1 MTINSTSL
9 TAIPPVAGPRAAPV
23 FQRTR
28 ILRLPRSPKVIAGLV
43 IMAPFAVLAII
54 GRWIS
59 PYSPNATDQQNWV
72 QHVLVPGTGPG
83 TAFPANYYPLPLPPS
98 AAHWLG
104 TTVFAQDVWSQVL
117 ASTQATLFVGL
128 LAAAI
133 ATVLSVL
140 FGVTAGYLGGGADEG
155 LSLVANV
162 FLAIPGLPLLIVL
175 ADYVPSAGSSALLVA
190 TIIAVTTWAYTART
204 LRAQTLSLRNRDFV
218 EAARV
223 SGESRLRIILVE
235 VLPNLIP
242 ILAASFLFTTLS
254 AIGAYVA
261 LAFLGLAGSPTS
273 SPPGLWNWGEMLRE
287 GFANNAVRGG
297 WWWWWAPPGLCVAF
311 LGTGLALLNFGIDE
325 FINPR
330 LRAAGLS
337 RRTARQAGI
346 SLRPKLGMTPVARP
360 SARPPANRPLPEG
373 SHGRQGRGIS
383 RVGTG
388 GAAEPVLEIRGLSV
402 DYGYGDEAV
411 HAVVDCDLV
420 LRRGQVLGLAGE
432 SGSGK
437 TTLALAA
444 IRLLRA
450 PALITAGEVL
460 FHSRP
465 TSGDGPV
472 GTVDLMSAT
481 EDQLREMRWS
491 EIAVVLQSSLNALN
505 PVITIGAQ
513 FDDLLRVHRPDLS
526 APARWARSGELLD
539 MVGMNA
545 DRLRSYPHELSG
557 GMRQRA
563 MIAMAI
569 ALEPQVMILD
579 EPTTALDV
587 VTQREILEELIGLRD
602 RIGFATLFITHDLS
616 LLVELADEIAVM
628 YAGRLMERAPAAS
641 LFHAPR
647 LPYTYG
653 LLHCFP
659 PMHGVRVPM
668 EGLPGS
674 PPDMRDL
681 PPGCAFHPRCPWA
694 IQRCRQEVP
703 RLLPVD
709 GSAREVACWLHRGG
723 ATVPP
728 ELARPD
734 PVSIRPNGAKSI
746 TFPPPQGEGRV
757 GVR

>member
-1 MTINSTSL
+1 MTIDSTSL
-9 TAIPPVAGPRAAPV
+9 IAATPGAGPSAQPIFHRS
-23 FQRTR
+23 R
-28 ILRLPRSPKVIAGLV
+28 ILRLPRSPKVLVGLV
-43 IMAPFAVLAII
+43 ILGVFAVLAIL
-54 GRWIS
+54 GRWMA
-59 PYSPNATDQQNWV
+59 PYNPNTTDEKNWV

-83 TAFPANYYPLPLPPS
+83 TDIPANFYPLPLSPS

-104 TTVFAQDVWSQVL
+104 TTVFAQDAFSQL
-117 ASTQATLFVGL
+117 LSSTQATLFVGL

-140 FGVTAGYLGGGADEG
+140 IGVSAGYLGGGADEG

-162 FLAIPGLPLLIVL
+162 FLAIPGLPLLIVI
-175 ADYVPSAGSSALLVA
+175 ANYVPSAGSSIVLVA
-190 TIIAVTTWAYTART
+190 AIIAVTTWAYTART

-223 SGESRLRIILVE
+223 SGEGRSRIILVE

-242 ILAASFLFTTLS
+242 IVAASFLFTSLS
-254 AIGAYVA
+254 AIGAYVVI
-261 LAFLGLAGSPTS
+261 AFLGLAGSPTS

-287 GFANNAVRGG
+287 GFANNAVRSG
-297 WWWWWAPPGLCVAF
+297 WWWWWAPPGAF
-311 LGTGLALLNFGIDE
+311 IALLGTGLALLNFGIDE

-337 RRTARQAGI
+337 RKAARKAGI
-346 SLRPKLGMTPVARP
+346 SRRPKLGMTPVVRGRPTGHKRPARP
-360 SARPPANRPLPEG
+360 TEDS
-373 SHGRQGRGIS
+373 
-383 RVGTG
+383 
-388 GAAEPVLEIRGLSV
+388 AEPVLEIRGLSI

-411 HAVVDCDLV
+411 HAVVDCDLT
-420 LRRGQVLGLAGE
+420 LRRGRVLGLAGE

-450 PALITAGEVL
+450 PAVITAGEVL
-460 FHSRP
+460 FHSKP
-465 TSGDGPV
+465 ISGDGPV
-472 GTVDLMSAT
+472 GTIDLLAAG
-481 EDQLREMRWS
+481 DDDLRAIRWS

-513 FDDLLRVHRPDLS
+513 FDDLLRVHRPRLS
-526 APARWARSGELLD
+526 ATERWARSVELFD
-539 MVGMNA
+539 MIGINA
-545 DRLRSYPHELSG
+545 ERLRSYPHELSG

-587 VTQREILEELIGLRD
+587 VTQREIIEELVGLRD

-616 LLVELADEIAVM
+616 LLVELADEIDVM

-641 LFHAPR
+641 LFRAPR
-647 LPYTYG
+647 LPYTHG

-659 PMHGVRVPM
+659 PLHGPRVAM
-668 EGLPGS
+668 EGIPGS
-674 PPDMRDL
+674 PPDLRDL
-681 PPGCAFHPRCPWA
+681 PSGCPFNPRCRWA
-694 IQRCRQEVP
+694 MPKCRQELP
-703 RLLPVD
+703 RMAPLNGD
-709 GSAREVACWLHRGG
+709 AREVACWLHRDG
-723 ATVPP
+723 AIVPAELGLP
-728 ELARPD
+728 DPALAR
-734 PVSIRPNGAKSI
+734 
-746 TFPPPQGEGRV
+746 
-757 GVR
+757 GVAR

>member
-1 MTINSTSL
+1 MTIDSTAL
-9 TAIPPVAGPRAAPV
+9 AQAPVAGPTPV
-23 FQRTR
+23 AIFHRTR
-28 ILRLPRSPKVIAGLV
+28 ILRRPRSPKVIAGLV
-43 IMAPFAVLAII
+43 ILAVFAVLAVL
-54 GRWIS
+54 GRWMA
-59 PYSPNATDQQNWV
+59 PYNPNTTDEKNWV

-83 TAFPANYYPLPLPPS
+83 TDFPANFYPLPLPPS

-104 TTVFAQDVWSQVL
+104 TTVFAQDVLSQLL

-140 FGVTAGYLGGGADEG
+140 IGVTAGYLGGSADEG
-155 LSLVANV
+155 LSLLANV

-175 ADYVPSAGSSALLVA
+175 ADYAPTAGSSILLVA
-190 TIIAVTTWAYTART
+190 IIIAVTAWAYSARV

-223 SGESRLRIILVE
+223 SGERPFRIILVE

-242 ILAASFLFTTLS
+242 ILAASFLFTSLY
-254 AIGAYVA
+254 AIYAYVA
-261 LAFLGLAGSPTS
+261 IAFLGLGGSPTS

-287 GFANNAVRGG
+287 GFANNAIRGG
-297 WWWWWAPPGLCVAF
+297 WWWWWAPPGLFVAL

-330 LRAAGLS
+330 LRASGLS
-337 RRTARQAGI
+337 RKAAEKAGI
-346 SLRPKLGMTPVARP
+346 NRRPKLGMTPVVRERP
-360 SARPPANRPLPEG
+360 HPAAPSSGVPA
-373 SHGRQGRGIS
+373 S
-383 RVGTG
+383 
-388 GAAEPVLEIRGLSV
+388 VLEIRGLSV
-402 DYGYGDEAV
+402 DYGYGDEAI

-420 LRRGQVLGLAGE
+420 LRRGEVLGLAGE

-460 FHSRP
+460 FHSKP
-465 TSGDGPV
+465 ISEDGPV
-472 GTVDLMSAT
+472 GTIDLLAAD
-481 EDQLREMRWS
+481 EDELRAVRWS

-513 FDDLLRVHRPDLS
+513 FDDLLRVHRPHLS
-526 APARWARSGELLD
+526 APARWARAGELLD
-539 MVGMNA
+539 MVGINA
-545 DRLRSYPHELSG
+545 ERLRSYPHELSG

-587 VTQREILEELIGLRD
+587 VTQREIIEELIGLRD

-616 LLVELADEIAVM
+616 LLVELADEIVVM

-647 LPYTYG
+647 LPYTHG

-659 PMHGVRVPM
+659 PLHGKRARM
-668 EGLPGS
+668 EGITGS
-674 PPDMRDL
+674 PPDLRDL
-681 PPGCAFHPRCPWA
+681 PLGCAFHPRCQFA
-694 IQRCRQEVP
+694 MEQCRHDAP
-703 RLLPVD
+703 RLAPLN
-709 GSAREVACWLHRGG
+709 GSGREVACWLHRGD
-723 ATVPP
+723 AKVPA
-728 ELARPD
+728 ELALPD
-734 PVSIRPNGAKSI
+734 PGFTKVHA
-746 TFPPPQGEGRV
+746 Q
-757 GVR
+757 

>member
-1 MTINSTSL
+1 MTISPTSL
-9 TAIPPVAGPRAAPV
+9 TEVAPIGGPGGVA
-23 FQRTR
+23 FHRTR
-28 ILRLPRSPKVIAGLV
+28 ILQLPRSPKVIAGLG
-43 IMAPFAVLAII
+43 ILGFFAVVALI
-54 GRWIS
+54 GRWAA
-59 PYSPNATDQQNWV
+59 PYSPNATDPKNWV
-72 QHVLVPGTGPG
+72 QHVLVDGTGPG
-83 TAFPANYYPLPLPPS
+83 TPFPANYYPLPYPPS

-104 TTVFAQDVWSQVL
+104 TTVFAQDVLSQVL

-133 ATVLSVL
+133 ATVLSIL
-140 FGVTAGYLGGGADEG
+140 FGVTAGYVGGGTDEG

-175 ADYVPSAGSSALLVA
+175 ADYVPNAGSSIFLVA
-190 TIIAVTTWAYTART
+190 AIIAITSWAYSART

-223 SGESRLRIILVE
+223 SGEGRLRIILVE

-242 ILAASFLFTTLS
+242 IVAASFLFTTLA

-273 SPPGLWNWGEMLRE
+273 YPPGLWNWGEMLRE
-287 GFANNAVRGG
+287 GFANNAVRSG
-297 WWWWWAPPGLCVAF
+297 WWWWWAPPGIMVAL

-330 LRAAGLS
+330 LRAGGLS
-337 RRTARQAGI
+337 RKAARKAGI
-346 SLRPKLGMTPVARP
+346 SPSTRLGLTPVAR
-360 SARPPANRPLPEG
+360 SVLDAQQPADLQSGQR
-373 SHGRQGRGIS
+373 
-383 RVGTG
+383 T
-388 GAAEPVLEIRGLSV
+388 AAEPVLEIRGLCV
-402 DYGYGDEAV
+402 DYGVGEGAV
-411 HAVVDCDLV
+411 HAVMDCDLV

-444 IRLLRA
+444 IRLLRP
-450 PALITAGEVL
+450 PAVITAGQVL

-465 TSGDGPV
+465 ISGDGPS
-472 GTVDLMSAT
+472 GSIDLLAADLD
-481 EDQLREMRWS
+481 ELREVRWS
-491 EIAVVLQSSLNALN
+491 EIAVVLQSALDSLN
-505 PVITIGAQ
+505 PVVTIGAQ
-513 FDDLLRVHRPDLS
+513 FDDLLRVHRPQLS
-526 APARWARSGELLD
+526 GAERWSRARELLE
-539 MVGMNA
+539 MVGMNG

-569 ALEPQVMILD
+569 ALEPQVIILD

-647 LPYTYG
+647 LPYTHG
-653 LLHCFP
+653 LLNCFP
-659 PMHGVRVPM
+659 PLHGAHHRM
-668 EGLPGS
+668 EGITGS
-674 PPDMRDL
+674 PPDLRDL
-681 PPGCAFHPRCPWA
+681 PKGCAFNPRCRWA
-694 IQRCRQEVP
+694 MQQCREERP
-703 RLLPVD
+703 RLMPID
-709 GSAREVACWLHRGG
+709 GSSREVACWLHRGG
-723 ATVPP
+723 AAVPP
-728 ELARPD
+728 ELARPE
-734 PVSIRPNGAKSI
+734 PAARKLEHAAVA
-746 TFPPPQGEGRV
+746 RV
-757 GVR
+757 GRL